1 MQYSCAPRFSAF
13 DLRFTHWF
21 NLRSIKVSAPRLQER
36 RVDLQPAWPKRPRRW
51 TCSTK
56 EQANKGHSLQTAKT
70 RELTANKTVQD
81 KKYVYIYI
89 NRVYIYIYGIYIVYL
104 VLYIL
109 VQYLV
114 QVETSSNRIWTET
127 QTNPLAPPEPSEQ
140 QCKRI
145 SKDWKTPWTSKILR
159 LHYECWFV
167 AELLN
172 KRPVKCT
179 GVPSQLEAQSAFTS
193 VLWSILQGITS
204 ISANCFLRGS
214 CGVSET
220 EQACQ
225 ACVSMAITLSKKI
238 SCLDQATIGAKL
250 LAKYSAL
257 QNVAHLYKSFHVL

>member
-1 MQYSCAPRFSAF
+1 M
-13 DLRFTHWF
+13 
-21 NLRSIKVSAPRLQER
+21 
-36 RVDLQPAWPKRPRRW
+36 DLQYKGASKQRALPANRK
-51 TCSTK
+51 
-56 EQANKGHSLQTAKT
+56 NKGTDS
-70 RELTANKTVQD
+70 
-81 KKYVYIYI
+81 KKNSPRQEIYIYI
-89 NRVYIYIYGIYIVYL
+89 DSVYIYIYGIYIVYL

-145 SKDWKTPWTSKILR
+145 SKDWKTPWTSKILC

-172 KRPVKCT
+172 TRRVKST

-204 ISANCFLRGS
+204 VSANCFLRGS

>member
-1 MQYSCAPRFSAF
+1 M
-13 DLRFTHWF
+13 
-21 NLRSIKVSAPRLQER
+21 
-36 RVDLQPAWPKRPRRW
+36 
-51 TCSTK
+51 
-56 EQANKGHSLQTAKT
+56 
-70 RELTANKTVQD
+70 
-81 KKYVYIYI
+81 
-89 NRVYIYIYGIYIVYL
+89 
-104 VLYIL
+104 
-109 VQYLV
+109 
-114 QVETSSNRIWTET
+114 ETFSNRIWTET

-172 KRPVKCT
+172 KRRVKST
-179 GVPSQLEAQSAFTS
+179 GVPSQLQAQSAFTS

-257 QNVAHLYKSFHVL
+257 QNVAHLYKSFHVLQDFFIYFPFGYLEVNWIGPAKHSAMLSHRFLGHWIAVRSLADPYILDPQKGAF